1 MLTHAILRLGCVLI
15 VVGAGALPGQ
25 ETAIDV
31 KGSSITIHV
40 GKAGLFSSA
49 GHEHWVEAPI
59 TAGGVD
65 ESAPRVAFRV
75 ETARMQVRPDPK
87 IDSKTQGEIQKD
99 MQEMALETARYPAIE
114 FHSTSV
120 EKNGTGSW
128 RVSGMLA
135 LHGVTKPVALTVRH
149 DGGAYTG
156 HTVIRQTDFGIK
168 PIRAA
173 GGLVKV
179 KDELE
184 VDFRIRTQ
192 AQ

>member
-1 MLTHAILRLGCVLI
+1 MTQAILRLGCVLI
-15 VVGAGALPGQ
+15 AVGAGLAQ

-31 KGSSITIHV
+31 KRSTITIHV

-59 TAGGVD
+59 ASGFVD
-65 ESAPRVAFRV
+65 ESALRVAFRV
-75 ETARMQVRPDPK
+75 EAARMQVRPDPK
-87 IDSKTQGEIQKD
+87 IDSKTQAEIQKD
-99 MQEMALETARYPAIE
+99 MQEMALESARYPAIE

-120 EKNGTGSW
+120 EKNSSDSW

-156 HTVIRQTDFGIK
+156 HAVIRQTDFGIK

-184 VDFRIRTQ
+184 VDFRILTQ